1 MNGLAFLLVLLQ
13 PASVSCPIERSVYQL
28 SSDPAF
34 TAGFAPQDPHLAF
47 YSDLAVWLR
56 TPRRT
61 YWFSLESPSGQGGTY
76 LVPSVDPRTA
86 AAVDDAPRD
95 ADEGQE
101 APLRIAFDVFGADLG
116 PWPAPPRRGDPA
128 PAFLFARDLGPALWY
143 DWVRLAAGDRSA
155 AQEVMPVGT
164 FRPMACDTGAG

>member
-1 MNGLAFLLVLLQ
+1 MNGLVFLLVLLQ
-13 PASVSCPIERSVYQL
+13 PAASCPIERSVYQL
-28 SSDPAF
+28 SSEPAF

-61 YWFSLESPSGQGGTY
+61 YWFSLESPSGYGGTY

-86 AAVDDAPRD
+86 AVDDAWRD

-116 PWPAPPRRGDPA
+116 PWSAPPRRGDPP

-143 DWVRLAAGDRSA
+143 DWVRLASGDASA
-155 AQEVMPVGT
+155 TQESMPVGT
-164 FRPMACDTGAG
+164 FRPIGCAPGAD